1 MTRFGMLAVA
11 YAATQTNHADSLFI
25 REGQR
30 LPSVIQSLGD
40 ATQPARHWARLRS
53 DQACL
58 SSP

>member
-1 MTRFGMLAVA
+1 MLAVA

-40 ATQPARHWARLRS
+40 ATQPVRHWARLRS